1 MDIGSQ
7 EWDIGRDGPWV
18 SKTDVVQYT
27 RCPYKVFL
35 SHQESIPYE
44 DFLKPEL
51 RNFLFSGGIELET
64 EIVEQA
70 LSEEGLTIAESV
82 EDTHSQDGLVRAL
95 SPVRNHEL
103 GIAGMPDM
111 LVVEDGAVVPIEVKN
126 HSQVKPTDWIE
137 LAFYWR
143 LLEPVQKGRVG
154 QPKGYVTLSNRH
166 RIPLGLYD
174 GHFVEVD
181 QLIHQVR
188 RTKLDGAHPKLVE
201 ECDYCVFRDDHL
213 PLIHRAQD
221 VSLVSQV
228 GPRRRGFLGELGVDT
243 ISQLAEADS
252 EELHGKWQENGRPD
266 PGLTQLREMQAH
278 ARALLTNKPQI
289 IGSGAVPE
297 LGNSLLLDLEY
308 FHDLVFVA
316 GVLVVESGKEFA
328 LYQEVAD
335 SPQDERGTLT
345 SLRELFESFRTYR
358 IVTWNGKGADM
369 PILAKAWSRLGLS
382 QGDLEDMRQR
392 HVDLFHIASR
402 VLRLPIASLGLK
414 EVATYFGYERTDP
427 DADSLLIPSKYL
439 EFLETGD
446 STLKQEIL
454 DHNADDLRS
463 LLLVWNSLRNLYVN
477 SR

>member
-7 EWDIGRDGPWV
+7 EWDTGRDGPWV

-82 EDTHSQDGLVRAL
+82 EDTHSQDGLVRVL

-103 GIAGMPDM
+103 GIVGMPDM

-252 EELHGKWQENGRPD
+252 EELHGKWLENGRPD

-278 ARALLTNKPQI
+278 AKALLTNESQI
-289 IGSGAVPE
+289 VGRGPVPE
-297 LGNSLLLDLEY
+297 LGNALLLDLEY
-308 FHDLVFVA
+308 FPDLIFVA
-316 GVLVVESGKEFA
+316 GVLVIENGKEIA
-328 LYQEVAD
+328 LHQEFAD
-335 SPQDERGTLT
+335 SSQDEKAILLSLT
-345 SLRELFESFRTYR
+345 DLLKSFASYH
-358 IVTWNGKGADM
+358 IVTWNGIGADI
-369 PILAKAWSRLGLS
+369 PTLSKAWSRLQLPRS
-382 QGDLEDMRQR
+382 DLKDMRQR
-392 HVDLFHIASR
+392 HVDLFHIVR
-402 VLRLPIASLGLK
+402 QNIRLPITSLGLK
-414 EVATYFGYERTDP
+414 EVADYFGFERVHA
-427 DADSLLIPSKYL
+427 DASSLLIPFKYS
-439 EFLETGD
+439 EFLATGT

-454 DHNADDLRS
+454 DHNADDLHS
-463 LLLVWNSLRNLYVN
+463 LLLAWSRLRDLYV
-477 SR
+477 SSK